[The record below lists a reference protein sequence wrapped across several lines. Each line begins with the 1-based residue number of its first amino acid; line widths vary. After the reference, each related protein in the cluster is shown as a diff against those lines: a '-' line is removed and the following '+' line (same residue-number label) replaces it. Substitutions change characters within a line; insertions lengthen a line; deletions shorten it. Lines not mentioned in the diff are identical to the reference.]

1 MMMAYRLHHA
11 VLQGNRGN
19 LQLEKFIFITDCNG
33 ARAHRM
39 LPPHAQQFV
48 MAWLFAVDSTG
59 GTRTAMKEE
68 LATKHSSSMKIS
80 MMHRYLELSRHRLQ
94 QQKHQSADVLQQFN
108 DGMQLL
114 VDMGVVCVDST
125 ANGGQ
130 WRDLNAAFRAGL
142 QAALTG

>member
-1 MMMAYRLHHA
+1 MKQFTHEFYILIA
-11 VLQGNRGN
+11 
-19 LQLEKFIFITDCNG
+19 ISC
-33 ARAHRM
+33 AHRM
-39 LPPHAQQFV
+39 LPAHAQQFV
-48 MAWLFAVDSTG
+48 MAWLFAGTDSTAAND
-59 GTRTAMKEE
+59 AMPEIPK
-68 LATKHSSSMKIS
+68 TSHSNSKIS

-94 QQKHQSADVLQQFN
+94 QHKQHQSADVLQQFN

-114 VDMGVVCVDST
+114 VDMGLVLLDSA